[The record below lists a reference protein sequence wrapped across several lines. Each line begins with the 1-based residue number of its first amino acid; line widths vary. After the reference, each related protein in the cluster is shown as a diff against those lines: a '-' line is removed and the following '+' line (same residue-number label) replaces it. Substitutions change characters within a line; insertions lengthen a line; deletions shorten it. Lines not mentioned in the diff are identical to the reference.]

1 MELTHSEDGI
11 EACECCVFAYFD
23 KGCLS
28 ELPVHVGEERREGR
42 KEKEAREFDPRLF
55 F

>member
-11 EACECCVFAYFD
+11 ETCESCMFADFD

>member
-11 EACECCVFAYFD
+11 EACVFAYFD

-28 ELPVHVGEERREGR
+28 KLPVHVGEERREGR